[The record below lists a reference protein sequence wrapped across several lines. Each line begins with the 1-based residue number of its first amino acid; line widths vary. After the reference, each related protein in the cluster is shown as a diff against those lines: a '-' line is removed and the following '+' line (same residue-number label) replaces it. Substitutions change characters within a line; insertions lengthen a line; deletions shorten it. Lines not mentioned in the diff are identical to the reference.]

1 MSFILDA
8 LKKSEES
15 RQQETIASTKK
26 RVLALAP
33 PGQSRW
39 PLWLLM
45 LLLPAALAA
54 GWWVG
59 KTPRNPAPVATEQV
73 ERAGA
78 TAPAANQPVRPE
90 AVIAQTAPPMAV
102 AREVLSVV
110 PTNEPK
116 DAEPTTPTVA
126 AAPIPVQSAA
136 VKAPTPV
143 PAKPETVT
151 EPSLPAYADLSRELR
166 GRLPD
171 LAISLHFFSAEPDR
185 RMIRINNRLLR
196 QGETVAE
203 GLIVHE
209 ITPSTTV
216 FDFHG
221 MLFEI
226 KGPGG

>member
-15 RQQETIASTKK
+15 RQQETIAGTKK
-26 RVLALAP
+26 RVLALGP
-33 PGQSRW
+33 SGQSRW

-54 GWWVG
+54 GWWAG
-59 KTPRNPAPVATEQV
+59 QTPHSPTPVATEQV

-78 TAPAANQPVRPE
+78 AASAANQPVRPE
-90 AVIAQTAPPMAV
+90 AVIGQTASPTAV
-102 AREVLSVV
+102 AREVLPVV
-110 PTNEPK
+110 PISER
-116 DAEPTTPTVA
+116 DDGPTKPTVA
-126 AAPIPVQSAA
+126 AAPVPVQSAA
-136 VKAPTPV
+136 VKAPTPA

-166 GRLPD
+166 ERLPD
-171 LAISLHFFSAEPDR
+171 LAISLHFFSTEPAR